1 MSSLLQIIPMNEEND
16 MLDDT
21 LRYFL
26 TDEKYKKY
34 RTETL
39 NDGIM
44 CSVETTRPF
53 QSLFRVTYKTNN
65 VVRDIT
71 FVGNTKEGIIK
82 TLIAMD
88 IPNTSKFNIEEIDYI
103 EIIAITE
110 GCGENTN
117 DRHFS
122 RMYFALTNGDILT
135 TDQLVELAKE
145 KNPDVL
151 KRDDGVLRAFALSL
165 DDVCNEIT
173 HPSITYLINH
183 GFDESAA
190 RVYQDKHLGI
200 SFEDALKIVR
210 DTDIWIQSKRILH
223 RYYGDKR
230 FDIYRKSGSDYKVI
244 SKHEVSESSLRRE
257 LREGIRFVARRIS
270 ITN

>member
-88 IPNTSKFNIEEIDYI
+88 IPNTSKFNIEEIINKFYRI
-103 EIIAITE
+103 TLII
-110 GCGENTN
+110 
-117 DRHFS
+117 
-122 RMYFALTNGDILT
+122 L
-135 TDQLVELAKE
+135 
-145 KNPDVL
+145 
-151 KRDDGVLRAFALSL
+151 
-165 DDVCNEIT
+165 
-173 HPSITYLINH
+173 
-183 GFDESAA
+183 
-190 RVYQDKHLGI
+190 
-200 SFEDALKIVR
+200 LKICNFNQ
-210 DTDIWIQSKRILH
+210 TFNFSLGHCICA
-223 RYYGDKR
+223 R
-230 FDIYRKSGSDYKVI
+230 FDINFST
-244 SKHEVSESSLRRE
+244 SKN
-257 LREGIRFVARRIS
+257 F
-270 ITN
+270 